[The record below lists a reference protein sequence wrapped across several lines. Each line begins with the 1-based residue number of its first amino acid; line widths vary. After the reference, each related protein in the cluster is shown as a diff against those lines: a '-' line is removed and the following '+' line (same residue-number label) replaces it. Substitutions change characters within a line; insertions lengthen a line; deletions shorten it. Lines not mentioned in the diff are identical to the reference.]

1 MKITKKN
8 ERDMI
13 RELDAYF
20 EEVRRGLEEESS
32 KIPQKSS
39 SNTNKTNTKKIVS
52 N

>member
-20 EEVRRGLEEESS
+20 EAVRKGLEEEAS
-32 KIPQKSS
+32 KNPEKSCS
-39 SNTNKTNTKKIVS
+39 KSKKIS
-52 N
+52 SGNKRQ